1 MISYVIVAA
10 LVGAVVAIAV
20 YRARSRAGG
29 DAGTKS
35 ADATPAAAA
44 EDAWLEHLRSLLRL
58 NATLRERVVPAAV
71 TAKIEAIVDE
81 LREVLP
87 ELNDE
92 YAGSELTWTVNRMAS
107 DYLPR
112 VVDPYLELSPGAR
125 GEHEAELL
133 ASLTGLE
140 TELTNIHG
148 LVRKHEEGEFKA
160 KAAFLRARF
169 LESPG

>member
-1 MISYVIVAA
+1 MELWHVVVAA

-20 YRARSRAGG
+20 YRARASR
-29 DAGTKS
+29 DA
-35 ADATPAAAA
+35 APAAEAPAA
-44 EDAWLEHLRSLLRL
+44 PAADAWLEHLHALLQLNTSLRD
-58 NATLRERVVPAAV
+58 RVVPEAV
-71 TAKIEAIVDE
+71 TLKIELIIDE

-92 YAGSELTWTVNRMAS
+92 YTGSELTWTVNRMAS
-107 DYLPR
+107 DYLSR
-112 VVDPYLELSPGAR
+112 IVAPYLELSPSAR

-133 ASLTGLE
+133 ASLEGLE
-140 TELTNIHG
+140 AELSNIRG
-148 LVRKHEEGEFKA
+148 LVQKHDEGEFKA